1 MDFFEL
7 YGVLL
12 VMQQLDNNKLIFNVL
27 HIFLLIS
34 EIISIL
40 FILPSTNKPTP
51 INVMTTYLPL
61 IIFVILLFI
70 EMFKG
75 NKKNELKISIFAI
88 SYLSTY
94 LLSKKMYIDY
104 FISPYIILVILLI
117 LHIFLYSLSI
127 NNIKVDEFHHNN
139 SPNMDSIFIETKNLR
154 KWRYLLVLT
163 IFSIS
168 VNLRNEWIV
177 GALLLILFCIIL
189 YENLILYKKIK
200 NNKLFLSLIIFEIFL
215 IFSTII
221 IFMKRDNIYLYL
233 LLINTFKNP
242 LIKRYCSTK

>member
-1 MDFFEL
+1 M
-7 YGVLL
+7 
-12 VMQQLDNNKLIFNVL
+12 MQQLDNNKLIFNVL

-40 FILPSTNKPTP
+40 FILPSANKPTP

-104 FISPYIILVILLI
+104 FITPYIILVILLI
-117 LHIFLYSLSI
+117 LHIFLYFLSI
-127 NNIKVDEFHHNN
+127 NNIKVDEFNHN
-139 SPNMDSIFIETKNLR
+139 SLPNIDSIFIETKNLR
-154 KWRYLLVLT
+154 KWRYLLVLI

-168 VNLRNEWIV
+168 VDLRNEWIV

-189 YENLILYKKIK
+189 YENLVLYKKIR
-200 NNKLFLSLIIFEIFL
+200 NNKLFISLITFEIFL

-242 LIKRYCSTK
+242 LIKRYCSAK